1 MPPLAYRRALAR
13 RLTVLT
19 GGLGSGKSEFAIV
32 WAGRLA
38 VAGRG
43 PVLLA
48 DLDEFKPRFRSEE
61 AERALHG
68 MGVRLRLAPPSSGDA
83 PAVPGEVIA
92 ALEAGQSWMV
102 LDAGAEATGTRVLR
116 DLRPHLEGRE
126 HNLLYV
132 LNTRRPHGADP
143 DWVRSQLSRV
153 EAETGLPVNGLVASP
168 HVMGETTSTVVA
180 EGLAVARQ
188 VASRT
193 GVPLLG
199 VMVLLSLAERLTI
212 PDDLELFPL
221 YRMLRPRAIDE
232 EHELVSVSG

>member
-1 MPPLAYRRALAR
+1 MPPLAYRRALER

-61 AERALHG
+61 AERALRG
-68 MGVRLRLAPPSSGDA
+68 MGVRLQLAPPPSDDA
-83 PAVPGEVIA
+83 AVVPEEVAA
-92 ALEAGQSWMV
+92 ALEAAQWWMV

-116 DLRPHLEGRE
+116 ALRPHLERRE

-132 LNTRRPHGADP
+132 LNTRRPHGGDP
-143 DWVRSQLSRV
+143 DWVRGQLSRV
-153 EAETGLPVNGLVASP
+153 EAETGLAVTGLVASP
-168 HVMGETTSTVVA
+168 HVLEETTSPVVA

-188 VASRT
+188 VAART

-199 VMVLLSLAERLTI
+199 VMVLVSLAERLTI

-232 EHELVSVSG
+232 ERELASAGG